1 MYCDSVARA
10 DDVSFEMVVPSSC
23 AAVAHRISFVYLLET
38 SKPNQ
43 HPIHISIAAMNPTV
57 PGTRNSEVKPT

>member
-10 DDVSFEMVVPSSC
+10 DDVRFEMVVPSSC

-43 HPIHISIAAMNPTV
+43 HPIHIAAMNPTV